1 MKFLFIIFSISASL
15 AFLFSGCE
23 EIKSYPEEPFIEYKT
38 FGLYRTT
45 DALGNPILLG
55 QLEFGFTDG
64 NGDIGLN
71 QPDSAAVADTLKYN
85 MFLRLYELKDGV
97 LTKVEG
103 VAGEY
108 NYRIPYIER
117 TGQNKTLKGDI
128 YVDLEYKSIDY
139 DSILYT
145 FYIMDRAFNRS
156 NTDTT
161 GLIVFTGISF

>member
-1 MKFLFIIFSISASL
+1 MKYLALFLVVTASA
-15 AFLFSGCE
+15 AFFLSGCE
-23 EIKSYPEEPFIEYKT
+23 EIKSYPDEPYIEYKT

-45 DALGNPILLG
+45 DALGNPILQG
-55 QLEFGFTDG
+55 QLQFGFTDG

-71 QPDSAAVADTLKYN
+71 QPDSATIADTLKYN
-85 MFLRLYELKDGV
+85 MFLRLYELKNGI
-97 LTKVEG
+97 LTRVEG

-108 NYRIPYIER
+108 NYRIPFIER

-128 YVDLEYKSIDY
+128 YVDLEYKTIVY

-161 GLIVFTGISF
+161 GLIVFTGITL